1 MENLKELNQE
11 ELLES
16 NGGFWWGVVAGV
28 VGAAIYDLIDNP
40 SRAMNALTSGIQ
52 KGFEDANGNSYY

>member
-1 MENLKELNQE
+1 MKNLKELDQN
-11 ELLES
+11 ELSEI

-40 SRAMNALTSGIQ
+40 SGALDAFTLGIQ
-52 KGFEDANGNSYY
+52 EGFEAANGNSCY